1 MPIAKNGKFVRVQ
14 NTYIR
19 IKSIVSIKP
28 KELIQ
33 YDEENKIISKDLPEI
48 HIGTAK
54 TSFAFLFH
62 DAEQRDSALKD
73 LLSIL
78 AKWNKAFKNL
88 LKLIPKP

>member
-14 NTYIR
+14 STYIR
-19 IKSIVSIKP
+19 IKSIVSVKP
-28 KELIQ
+28 KELIH
-33 YDEENKIISKDLPEI
+33 YDEEDRIVSKELPEI

-62 DAEQRDSALKD
+62 DAQQRDSALKN

-78 AKWNKAFKNL
+78 GE
-88 LKLIPKP
+88 